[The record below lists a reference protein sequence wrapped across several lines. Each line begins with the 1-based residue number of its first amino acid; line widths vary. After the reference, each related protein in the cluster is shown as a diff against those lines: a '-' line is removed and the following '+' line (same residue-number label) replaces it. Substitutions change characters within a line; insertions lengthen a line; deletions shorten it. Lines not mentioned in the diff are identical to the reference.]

1 MRWQFILSQTLTGL
15 RRNMAMAVAVVLV
28 TFISLTFVGMGALLQ
43 FQVSKMRTYLYG
55 QVQVAVFMC
64 PERSNV
70 PNCATGAATEDQLAS
85 VQELLASSDLGS
97 YVKEVIHETPQEAY
111 ENLQRIT
118 DAPWVERVN
127 PEDMQH
133 ILRIA
138 LHDPE
143 QYEVIAD
150 ELRGVAGVETVIDQ
164 RDVLE
169 PLFDLLNKSTLLAVG
184 LGLVMVVAA
193 ILLITTTIRLSAM
206 SRRRETSIMR
216 LVGASNSFIQLP
228 FLLEGAISAL
238 IGASLAI
245 AALWAGVRYVVQGW
259 FGGGDNSLVN
269 FIDTSDVWIIA
280 PFLVIA
286 ALALAIISSL
296 VTLGRY
302 TKV

>member
-1 MRWQFILSQTLTGL
+1 MRWQFILSQTFGGI

-43 FQVSKMRTYLYG
+43 FQVNKMRTYLYD

-64 PERSNV
+64 PDRSNV
-70 PNCATGAATEDQLAS
+70 PNCAAGAVTEDQLAS
-85 VQELLASSDLGS
+85 VHELLTSSDLAS
-97 YVKEVIHETPQEAY
+97 YVKEVITETPQEAY

-133 ILRIA
+133 IYRIA

-143 QYEVIAD
+143 QYEVVAD

-169 PLFDLLNKSTLLAVG
+169 PLFDLLNKSTMLAIG

-193 ILLITTTIRLSAM
+193 VLLITTTIRLSAM

-238 IGASLAI
+238 VGAGLAI

-269 FIDTSDVWIIA
+269 FIDTTDVWIIS
-280 PFLVIA
+280 PFLVLA
-286 ALALAIISSL
+286 ALALAIISSV

>member
-1 MRWQFILSQTLTGL
+1 MRWQFILSQTFGGI

-43 FQVSKMRTYLYG
+43 FQVNKMRTYLYD

-64 PERSNV
+64 PDRSNV
-70 PNCATGAATEDQLAS
+70 PGCAAGAVTEDQLAS
-85 VQELLASSDLGS
+85 VHELLTSSDLAS
-97 YVKEVIHETPQEAY
+97 YVKEVITETPQEAY

-133 ILRIA
+133 IYRIA

-143 QYEVIAD
+143 QYEVVAD

-169 PLFDLLNKSTLLAVG
+169 PLFDLLNKSTMLAIG

-193 ILLITTTIRLSAM
+193 VLLITTTIRLSAM

-238 IGASLAI
+238 VGAGLAI

-269 FIDTSDVWIIA
+269 FIDTTDVWIIS
-280 PFLVIA
+280 PFLVLA
-286 ALALAIISSL
+286 ALALAIISSV